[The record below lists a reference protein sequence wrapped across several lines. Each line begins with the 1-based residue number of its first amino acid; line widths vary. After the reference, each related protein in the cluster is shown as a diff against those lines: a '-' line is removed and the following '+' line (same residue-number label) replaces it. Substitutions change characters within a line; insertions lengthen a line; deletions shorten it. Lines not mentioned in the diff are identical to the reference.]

1 MAETH
6 RATARF
12 SPLAAGLRALATLF
26 AYLGGA
32 VIAGVGLMSAA
43 SIVGRSLLSR
53 PIQGDYELVEI
64 GIAVA
69 GSLFLPYCQATRG
82 HIIVDFFTLRAG
94 SRAIWN
100 LDRIGSFLMAV
111 MFLAVGW
118 RTLVGTFDIARSGE
132 TSMLMSVPVW
142 IGYAFMV
149 PGVLFAGL
157 IAVAQSIGIETAE
170 RRANE

>member
-1 MAETH
+1 
-6 RATARF
+6 
-12 SPLAAGLRALATLF
+12 
-26 AYLGGA
+26 
-32 VIAGVGLMSAA
+32 MSAV
-43 SIVGRSLLSR
+43 SIVGRSLLGR
-53 PIQGDYELVEI
+53 PIQGDFELVEI

-94 SRAIWN
+94 PQAIEI
-100 LDRIGSFLMAV
+100 LDRFGSFLMAV

-132 TSMLMSVPVW
+132 TSMLMSVPIW
-142 IGYAFMV
+142 IGYGFMV

-157 IAVAQSIGIETAE
+157 IALAQSFGVETAE
-170 RRANE
+170 QPAHE